1 VILFDKLFDSCDKR
15 YLFRYY
21 SADSEDGA
29 SSTTG
34 ADDFLLE
41 DFLAGASVASEPV
54 TRAIFASN
62 AFSASLALAFATFLD
77 CSLIFSAAF
86 FSAFSL
92 ASSSSFEVSH
102 IS

>member
-1 VILFDKLFDSCDKR
+1 MSKVVILFDKLFDSCDKR
-15 YLFRYY
+15 YLFQYY
-21 SADSEDGA
+21 SADSEDRA
-29 SSTTG
+29 SSTAG
-34 ADDFLLE
+34 VDDFLLE

-62 AFSASLALAFATFLD
+62 AAFSASLALALATFLD

-86 FSAFSL
+86 FSAFSFL
-92 ASSSSFEVSH
+92 LQS